1 MSSPPPLTGQHTDRW
16 PVIWMLTAN
25 LISNLGNSIV
35 MLAIPWFVLQTT
47 GSAGKMGIVAA
58 ASVAPLIL
66 STFIGGTLTDR
77 MSHRQLATFADVL
90 SGLSVAA
97 IPALHFTTGLNLWTL
112 IGLVF
117 AGAIFDGPGMNA
129 RQAMIP
135 KLADRAGISL
145 ERVNSGFGIGRS
157 LMGLLGAPAAGALIA
172 LMGAASA
179 LWITATTFAVSAT
192 ITRFLLP
199 PTTRPEPSGTT
210 MLADMKAGLRY
221 VFGNRLLRSIALTAT
236 VLNMVLNP
244 IFAIGL
250 PIYIADMGRSA
261 GTLGVLMTSVAAGTL
276 AGSLFY
282 GWLGERLPP
291 RPTVIATLAM
301 LTLPLFGMALQPG
314 LITMWLLL
322 FVIDFGSGIINPLV
336 VSYFHRHTPEQ
347 MLGRALGTLMS
358 TAMMASPLG
367 MLLGGALIAA
377 QGFGV
382 ALLAGGIAMAAAC
395 LPLVFNRSLATLR
408 ASAPVAVETA

>member
-129 RQAMIP
+129 RQAMIQ
-135 KLADRAGISL
+135 LADRAGISL
-145 ERVNSGFGIGRS
+145 ERVIRIRHWP
-157 LMGLLGAPAAGALIA
+157 LADGLLGAPAAGALIA
-172 LMGAASA
+172 
-179 LWITATTFAVSAT
+179 
-192 ITRFLLP
+192 
-199 PTTRPEPSGTT
+199 
-210 MLADMKAGLRY
+210 
-221 VFGNRLLRSIALTAT
+221 
-236 VLNMVLNP
+236 
-244 IFAIGL
+244 
-250 PIYIADMGRSA
+250 
-261 GTLGVLMTSVAAGTL
+261 
-276 AGSLFY
+276 
-282 GWLGERLPP
+282 
-291 RPTVIATLAM
+291 
-301 LTLPLFGMALQPG
+301 
-314 LITMWLLL
+314 
-322 FVIDFGSGIINPLV
+322 
-336 VSYFHRHTPEQ
+336 
-347 MLGRALGTLMS
+347 
-358 TAMMASPLG
+358 
-367 MLLGGALIAA
+367 
-377 QGFGV
+377 
-382 ALLAGGIAMAAAC
+382 
-395 LPLVFNRSLATLR
+395 
-408 ASAPVAVETA
+408 